1 MAKTRQRARAERE
14 RLAAIAAA
22 ERRAA
27 AERTARRRARRA
39 RLDRMVGGLRRWTIG
54 VSGRGRPT
62 GVLAQRRARQGR
74 LTVVA
79 LAAVLLLVW
88 LVTQNLAAVALAAV
102 AGALVAPVVYTLI
115 SRKD

>member
-22 ERRAA
+22 ERQAVAERAA
-27 AERTARRRARRA
+27 RMRQRRA
-39 RLDRMVGGLRRWTIG
+39 RLARILDTVGIRRG
-54 VSGRGRPT
+54 SSGRGRPG
-62 GVLAQRRARQGR
+62 GVLAARRARTARMTWAG
-74 LTVVA
+74 LVAIVV
-79 LAAVLLLVW
+79 VVW
-88 LVTQNLAAVALAAV
+88 LITHNLAAVALTVV